1 MDASENSAAK
11 VEWDARLRAPE
22 LLAWCGT
29 LTLAGMVR
37 AHAPLDWVAPA
48 WALLVVALAWLA
60 RRGGRAR
67 GGGRRVF
74 IHQAILLSFVVLF
87 RAWMHNFYE
96 RSYFAAPAGYSRAL
110 TVGVTVGLL
119 FAGLAFVL
127 RRMEPKAEAPPAA
140 GEWRWLFWLE
150 SRPEQVIF
158 FCALLL
164 LTTLLAEEF
173 DGGMITVAWG
183 VEAVVVFMFALWVG
197 QRSFR
202 LAGLG
207 ILMLCLGKI
216 AVVDFWRLG
225 MRDRAITFLVL
236 GGALT
241 WVSILY
247 SRKRELF
254 RRFL

>member
-1 MDASENSAAK
+1 MDASENSAARF
-11 VEWDARLRAPE
+11 ELDARFRAPE

-48 WALLVVALAWLA
+48 WALLVVTLAWLA
-60 RRGGRAR
+60 RRSGQVRA
-67 GGGRRVF
+67 GEQRVF
-74 IHQAILLSFVVLF
+74 IHQTILLSFAVLF

-96 RSYFAAPAGYSRAL
+96 RSYFTAPAGYSRAL
-110 TVGVTVGLL
+110 TVGVTVALL

-127 RRMEPKAEAPPAA
+127 RRQEPKTQAPALA
-140 GEWRWLFWLE
+140 REWRWLFWLE
-150 SRPEQVIF
+150 SNPEKVIF
-158 FCALLL
+158 LCALVL
-164 LTTLLAEEF
+164 LTTLLAEES

-183 VEAVVVFMFALWVG
+183 LEAVAVFMFALWVG

-202 LAGLG
+202 LAAVG

-216 AVVDFWRLG
+216 AMVDFWKLG

-247 SRKRELF
+247 TRKRELF